1 MFNFLT
7 LELSYLTMSKPVGT
21 LFFLIRKYLTF
32 CISLI
37 SFITFAQEEPKAP
50 LKLYLDCS
58 CEKSYIRQEINFV
71 SHVRDQAQANVQL
84 FIYDIANGSGG
95 RTYNFDFKGLDDYVN
110 INEKANFDKNA
121 NFTPDEVRKGLV
133 KAIKNGLLRYL
144 IESEMAG
151 DINYKISNSGLAQQQ
166 NIDFND
172 PWNNWIFE
180 IYGEAE
186 LNKESS
192 RKEFEYELGFESD
205 RVTEKWR
212 IRTDVQMNQAK
223 SEFIRDDETFTSER
237 FRYFGAG
244 SIVRSLND
252 HWSTGVFVGLRHDTF
267 TNLDFRYYFNPAIEY
282 NIFPYNEVLRR
293 EIVFAYRLGYFHNDY
308 LEPTIF
314 NKAEE
319 GKFNHS
325 LDVQVRYRQPWGN
338 VYSRLRASSF
348 LDDFEKNRVQLYSRF
363 SVRLIKGLSVRFS
376 GNFEIIRDQIN
387 LPAGSASIED
397 VLLQQKQIAT
407 DFELGFSVGLS
418 YTFGSAFNN
427 IINTRL

>member
-1 MFNFLT
+1 M
-7 LELSYLTMSKPVGT
+7 TMPKPKQK
-21 LFFLIRKYLTF
+21 FFFDIRKQLTF
-32 CISLI
+32 FILLF
-37 SFITFAQEEPKAP
+37 SFFSFTQEEKKSQ
-50 LKLYLDCS
+50 LKLFVDCN

-71 SHVRDQAQANVQL
+71 NHVRDQAQANVQL

-95 RTYNFDFKGLDDYVN
+95 RTYKLDFKGSGDYTSITEN
-110 INEKANFDKNA
+110 GNYDTNA
-121 NFTPDEVRKGLV
+121 NMTADEVRNGLV
-133 KAIKNGLLRYL
+133 ASIKRGLLRFL
-144 IESEMAG
+144 IESEMAD
-151 DINYKISNSGLAQQQ
+151 DITYKVSNSGLAEQQD
-166 NIDFND
+166 IDFND

-180 IYGEAE
+180 VYGEAE

-212 IRTDVQMNQAK
+212 IRTDVQMNQAR

-252 HWSTGVFVGLRHDTF
+252 HWSTGIFAGLRHDTF

-282 NIFPYNEVLRR
+282 NIFPYKEVLRR
-293 EIVFAYRLGYFHNDY
+293 EIVFAYRVGYFHNDY
-308 LEPTIF
+308 IEPTIF
-314 NKAEE
+314 NKMSE
-319 GKFNHS
+319 GIFNHS

-338 VYSRLRASSF
+338 IYSRLRASSF
-348 LDDFEKNRVQLYSRF
+348 LDDFEKNRVQLFGRF

-387 LPAGSASIED
+387 LPAGNASIED

-407 DFELGFSVGLS
+407 DFEVGFSVGLS

>member
-1 MFNFLT
+1 MLKLLDSFPSKLGSALIYLLFLT
-7 LELSYLTMSKPVGT
+7 PS
-21 LFFLIRKYLTF
+21 LFY
-32 CISLI
+32 
-37 SFITFAQEEPKAP
+37 AQEGPQAQ
-50 LKLYLDCS
+50 LKLFVDCS
-58 CEKSYIRQEINFV
+58 CEKSYIRQEIEFV
-71 SHVRDQAQANVQL
+71 NHVRDQAQANIQL

-95 RTYNFDFKGLDDYVN
+95 RTYKLEFKGLEDYADITANHDYETHVN
-110 INEKANFDKNA
+110 MTA
-121 NFTPDEVRKGLV
+121 DEIRIGLV
-133 KAIKNGLLRYL
+133 KSIKKGLLGYL
-144 IESEMAG
+144 IVSDLADSIDYEMA
-151 DINYKISNSGLAQQQ
+151 NSGLAKQQD
-166 NIDFND
+166 IDFND

-212 IRTDVQMNQAK
+212 IRTDVQMNQAR
-223 SEFIRDDETFTSER
+223 SEFIRDEETFTSER
-237 FRYFGAG
+237 FRYFAAG
-244 SIVRSLND
+244 SIVRSLSD
-252 HWSTGVFVGLRHDTF
+252 HWSTGVFAGLRHDTF

-282 NIFPYNEVLRR
+282 NIFPYKEVLRR
-293 EIVFAYRLGYFHNDY
+293 EVVFAYRIGYFHNDY
-308 LEPTIF
+308 IEPTIF
-314 NKAEE
+314 GKMRE
-319 GKFNHS
+319 GIFNHS

-338 VYSRLRASSF
+338 VYTRLRSSTF
-348 LDDFEKNRVQLYSRF
+348 LDDFEKNRVQLFGRF
-363 SVRLIKGLSVRFS
+363 SVRLIKGLSARFS

-387 LPAGSASIED
+387 LPAGDASIED

>member
-1 MFNFLT
+1 M
-7 LELSYLTMSKPVGT
+7 EIIYLTMPKPKML
-21 LFFLIRKYLTF
+21 LFHYKRKSLTF
-32 CISLI
+32 SILL
-37 SFITFAQEEPKAP
+37 FTFLTFAQEDKQAQ
-50 LKLYLDCS
+50 LKLFVDCN

-71 SHVRDQAQANVQL
+71 NHVRDQAQANIQL

-95 RTYNFDFKGLDDYVN
+95 RTYKLDFKGLGDYADITENGHYDTNVN
-110 INEKANFDKNA
+110 M
-121 NFTPDEVRKGLV
+121 TPDEVRKGLL
-133 KAIKNGLLRYL
+133 KAIKRGLLRYL
-144 IESEMAG
+144 IESDMAD
-151 DINYKISNSGLAQQQ
+151 DIDYRISNSGLAQQQ
-166 NIDFND
+166 DIDFDD

-180 IYGEAE
+180 VYGEAE

-212 IRTDVQMNQAK
+212 IRTDVQMNQAR
-223 SEFIRDDETFTSER
+223 SEFIRDDDTFTSER

-244 SIVRSLND
+244 SIVRSLNE
-252 HWSTGVFVGLRHDTF
+252 HWSTGVFAGLRHDTF

-293 EIVFAYRLGYFHNDY
+293 EIVFAYRIGYFHNDY
-308 LEPTIF
+308 IEPTIF
-314 NKAEE
+314 NKMSE
-319 GKFNHS
+319 GVFNHS

-338 VYSRLRASSF
+338 VYTRLRASTF
-348 LDDFEKNRVQLYSRF
+348 LDDFEKNRIQLYSRF

-387 LPAGSASIED
+387 LPAGNASIED